1 MLKKTLK
8 DIKNAKPFSAHDL
21 ILYAVV
27 IVITALSF
35 LLFFTAN
42 KPKDL
47 LGFDFYLDNVL
58 AATYRFSGEEFFVKQ
73 EFSDMFLSDGDTITC
88 FTNDDKTDYNI
99 VFIDKLNKSAVVKDA
114 NCHGKDCLKLSAN
127 QNGGFI
133 YCAPHKLKVVLNAYS
148 GNVDPVIG

>member
-1 MLKKTLK
+1 MFRKTLK

-27 IVITALSF
+27 VIVTALSL
-35 LLFFTAN
+35 LLFFTVN

-47 LGFDFYLDNVL
+47 LGFDFYSDNVL
-58 AATYRFSGEEFFVKQ
+58 VATYRFSDDEFSVKQ
-73 EFSDMFLSDGDTITC
+73 EFSDKFLFDGDTITC

-99 VFIDKLNKSAVVKDA
+99 VFIDKLNKIAMVKDA

-127 QNGGFI
+127 QNGGVI
-133 YCAPHKLKVVLNAYS
+133 YCAPHKLKVVLNVYS